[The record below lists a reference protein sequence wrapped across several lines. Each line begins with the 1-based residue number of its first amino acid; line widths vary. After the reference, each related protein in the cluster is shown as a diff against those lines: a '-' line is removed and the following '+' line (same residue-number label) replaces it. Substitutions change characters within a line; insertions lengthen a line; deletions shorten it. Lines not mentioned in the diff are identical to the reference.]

1 MSTQDHRELRIELAC
16 AFRWAARLGMHE
28 ATANH
33 FSVATSADGA
43 QFLINPNGSHF
54 SRIRASDL
62 LLLDAGAPDPRARP
76 DAIGTPDAAADTPD
90 ATAWALHSAI
100 HRRGGQSRCVLH
112 VHSKYATTLACL
124 ADSTLPPIDQNSM
137 RFFERVTIDAEFDG
151 MGLGDEAERVSRLAG
166 DRPILL
172 MGNHGVIV
180 TGPSIAQAFDDLY
193 YFERACETYITALST
208 GRPLRVA
215 PTSVAR
221 RTCKQWTVDYAG
233 SGELHFH
240 ALRRILDAEEPTYA
254 R

>member
-1 MSTQDHRELRIELAC
+1 MTIQDDRELRIELAC

-33 FSVATSADGA
+33 FSVATSADGT
-43 QFLINPNGSHF
+43 QFLINPSGSHF
-54 SRIRASDL
+54 SKIRASDL
-62 LLLDAGAPDPRARP
+62 LLLDVDKPDSMEHP
-76 DAIGTPDAAADTPD
+76 GTPD

-100 HRRGGQSRCVLH
+100 HRRNRQSRCVLH

-137 RFFERVTIDAEFDG
+137 RFFERVVIDDQFEG
-151 MGLGDEAERVSRLAG
+151 MGLGDEAERVSRLVG
-166 DRPILL
+166 HHPILL

-208 GRPLRVA
+208 GRPLRIA
-215 PTSVAR
+215 PASVAR
-221 RTCKQWTVDYAG
+221 RTCKQWTEDYAG
-233 SGELHFH
+233 FGDLHFS
-240 ALRRILDAEEPTYA
+240 ALRRILDEEEPAYA